1 MFTVAPTLV
10 HHVPAPP
17 SPCRRH
23 SPPQRAASRHQCPP
37 PLRPPR
43 RFPPQRA
50 AGSADSWHA
59 SRPPSYTASTAAAPL
74 PATVARR
81 PNQCAAGGAGI
92 VAPIAPALPL
102 HTPRP
107 RPLSPPSRRS
117 PPPQHRG
124 RPGRR
129 AAGGG
134 GSEEG
139 HGGDVHRAQSAQGGM
154 DRREVRRAAGGGW
167 RVRAAGGGGGGE
179 EEPRGYVHRAQ
190 SAQGGEWTGG
200 VRAALAGSG
209 WRVAGGGWRA
219 VLPTV
224 GRREV
229 DDGDDETCV
238 FGTPT
243 EVPRSRSINPWGKQN
258 PSGTECGLPQDIA
271 IHLVGIAGLYR
282 ETSANWGGCALGPS
296 PPPAAQPHLADVRRR
311 PIRDYPDVLNT
322 FALRLRPRT
331 HRMRP
336 RAHDRA
342 VPHRDDHGRRRRR
355 FERRSVSLSRDL
367 EHCVL
372 HILLPY
378 APRLTRG
385 EPYCCA
391 RASST
396 VHHVLRRR
404 IRTTPFEHSTGHA
417 RPRVAAARQSTGE
430 TKEARSS
437 SARTPIYTPR
447 PLRPSESA
455 QRESRC
461 MDPESIGRAARR
473 TDGGLEHTHRTRRFQ
488 PASHRVPP
496 PNPRSTTP
504 ARAPNFRRP
513 SAAQSRGNLRGGAGS
528 RSVKGATALSGRVC
542 NYIQCVRYSR
552 GSPHPRPHGHLST
565 ECPATTP
572 TINTSAHLID
582 ADAVNCV
589 VRRLP
594 RDFSGASPSVIG
606 ECTQHPTTP
615 QLRHL
620 TLLPPAPAP
629 HVSYEIFDAVDAA

>member
-1 MFTVAPTLV
+1 MARIAPTLV
-10 HHVPAPP
+10 HRVHRGGAVT
-17 SPCRRH
+17 RH
-23 SPPQRAASRHQCPP
+23 S
-37 PLRPPR
+37 
-43 RFPPQRA
+43 
-50 AGSADSWHA
+50 
-59 SRPPSYTASTAAAPL
+59 
-74 PATVARR
+74 ARR
-81 PNQCAAGGAGI
+81 PNTSAQRAA
-92 VAPIAPALPL
+92 PELLRPSRPPL

-117 PPPQHRG
+117 PPQHVAGGADIMAPIAPTVVHRKRG

-139 HGGDVHRAQSAQGGM
+139 HGGDVHRAQSAQGGNGPAGGAAGGG
-154 DRREVRRAAGGGW
+154 RRAAGGGCE
-167 RVRAAGGGGGGE
+167 RQAAAAAARRSLGVMCTVRRARKVGMDRRGAGGAGGRRAAGGG
-179 EEPRGYVHRAQ
+179 R
-190 SAQGGEWTGG
+190 
-200 VRAALAGSG
+200 
-209 WRVAGGGWRA
+209 RVAGGGRCC
-219 VLPTV
+219 
-224 GRREV
+224 RRWA
-229 DDGDDETCV
+229 GGKWMTATMRR
-238 FGTPT
+238 G
-243 EVPRSRSINPWGKQN
+243 SRWG
-258 PSGTECGLPQDIA
+258 CG
-271 IHLVGIAGLYR
+271 
-282 ETSANWGGCALGPS
+282 GGQYIG